1 MDRRVPLDRKPRL
14 AIFAELLFDGEE
26 DRTLRA
32 VLVLT
37 RAKARLARTAT
48 PTSSCSMPVPA

>member
-1 MDRRVPLDRKPRL
+1 VDRRVPLDRKPRL
-14 AIFAELLFDGEE
+14 IFAELLFDGEE